1 MLQRAKKKKSKL
13 SASGKNKSYN
23 QIQLTF
29 LALSASICL
38 EAPKVVLGIVPTP
51 LLAVLLLLTTDPI
64 VLEELGAVLPIVPV
78 FLTALVK
85 GLELEA
91 AADDKEVEGTGRVVG
106 LKVEVA
112 AAAVVELAEE
122 GRILAVVV
130 VELVAPE
137 ARVEA
142 KGLLVA
148 SGAEEDAI
156 EDLTLLVP
164 PVPAET
170 EGLATR
176 TVEVVELG
184 TAGLVKVEVE
194 VLTEEGLALTVDV
207 VGALELV
214 VEAIEDLTGAREDEV
229 VVVVVVRGA
238 FRKGAFVV
246 DEIGT
251 FLVKT
256 TSVGIDTSFS
266 VILNSIGAES
276 SFDNKKEREFI
287 LSINVAR
294 VHCDYF
300 VTISNRVNTLIAVI
314 LLLPSY

>member
-1 MLQRAKKKKSKL
+1 M
-13 SASGKNKSYN
+13 
-23 QIQLTF
+23 
-29 LALSASICL
+29 
-38 EAPKVVLGIVPTP
+38 
-51 LLAVLLLLTTDPI
+51 LLLLTTDPI

-78 FLTALVK
+78 FLTALGK

-164 PVPAET
+164 PIPAET

-184 TAGLVKVEVE
+184 TAGLVKVEV
-194 VLTEEGLALTVDV
+194 LIEEGLALTVDV

-251 FLVKT
+251 FLVET

-266 VILNSIGAES
+266 VIFNSIGAES

-314 LLLPSY
+314 LLLPYY